1 MKIRAYDIDWDTDGE
16 DPNALDLPR
25 EVVIDLDAE
34 GIEDPDQQVADWLSD
49 RYGWCINRFFHEPV
63 DTA

>member
-49 RYGWCINRFFHEPV
+49 RYGWCINGIFHEPA
-63 DTA
+63 DTD